1 MPAAGRARIRS
12 AECNFVET
20 AMSYKDLLLCLA
32 NYPDSTPPAAVDVA
46 VDFSAAIGAKLSAI
60 ACEIRIAVPGSFIA
74 PALLNLPAMAEAEA
88 RKAREQAESALAAFQ
103 KSADNKG
110 VFEERIL
117 DSCLGPQLSGL
128 LVEYARLRD
137 LAIVPAESNELADQP
152 IAEALLF
159 ESGRPVLMVPRE
171 PRKAFALNT
180 ATVAWD
186 FSRPAAR
193 AIGDAL
199 PLLTKAKRVH
209 IVTVTN
215 EKRIDTSRSGPELAK
230 HLARHGVDVILETVD
245 AAGRGIFEA
254 LEAATRVHDSDL
266 LVMGAYGHSRL
277 REFVLGGATRSM
289 ITRPPLPVLL
299 SH

>member
-1 MPAAGRARIRS
+1 M
-12 AECNFVET
+12 N
-20 AMSYKDLLLCLA
+20 YKDLLLSLA
-32 NYPDSTPPAAVDVA
+32 SYPDTTPPAAVDVA
-46 VDFSAAIGAKLSAI
+46 VDFAAAIGAKLSAI
-60 ACEIRIAVPGSFIA
+60 ACEIHYAVPGSFIA
-74 PALLNLPAMAEAEA
+74 PAFLNVPAMADAEA
-88 RKAREQAESALAAFQ
+88 KKGRAQADAALAAFQ
-103 KSADNKG
+103 TAADNKG

-117 DSCLGPQLSGL
+117 ARCLAPDLPGL

-137 LAIVPAESNELADQP
+137 LTIVPAEANELADQP
-152 IAEALLF
+152 NAEALIF
-159 ESGRPVLMVPRE
+159 ESGRPVLMLPRE

-193 AIGDAL
+193 AVGDAL
-199 PLLTKAKRVH
+199 PLLTRAKRVH
-209 IVTVTN
+209 IVTITN
-215 EKRIDTSRSGPELAK
+215 EKRIDTTRSGPELAK

-245 AAGRGIFEA
+245 AAGRSIGAA
-254 LEAATRVHDSDL
+254 LEAATRAHDSDL

-289 ITRPPLPVLL
+289 TTHPPLPVLL

>member
-1 MPAAGRARIRS
+1 
-12 AECNFVET
+12 
-20 AMSYKDLLLCLA
+20 MSYKDLLLSLA
-32 NYPDSTPPAAVDVA
+32 SYPDSTPPAAIDLA
-46 VDFSAAIGAKLSAI
+46 VDFAAGIGARLSAI

-74 PALLNLPAMAEAEA
+74 PAFLNVPALADAEA
-88 RKAREQAESALAAFQ
+88 KKGREQAEAALAAFQ
-103 KSADNKG
+103 KAAESKD

-117 DSCLGPQLSGL
+117 ERCHGPDLSGL
-128 LVEYARLRD
+128 VVEYARLRD
-137 LAIVPAESNELADQP
+137 LTIVPAEANELADQP
-152 IAEALLF
+152 TAEALIF

-171 PRKAFALNT
+171 PRKSFALKT

-186 FSRPAAR
+186 FSRPATR

-199 PLLTKAKRVH
+199 PFLTRAKRVH

-215 EKRIDTSRSGPELAK
+215 EKRIDTRRSGPELAK

-245 AAGRGIFEA
+245 AQGRSIGES
-254 LEAATRVHDSDL
+254 LEAAAREHDSDL

-277 REFVLGGATRSM
+277 REFMLGGATRSM
-289 ITRPPLPVLL
+289 IMRPPLPVLL

>member
-1 MPAAGRARIRS
+1 
-12 AECNFVET
+12 
-20 AMSYKDLLLCLA
+20 MSYKDLLLSLA
-32 NYPDSTPPAAVDVA
+32 SYPDSTPPASVDLA
-46 VDFSAAIGAKLSAI
+46 VDFASAIGAKLSAI
-60 ACEIRIAVPGSFIA
+60 ACEIKIAVPGSFIA
-74 PALLNLPAMAEAEA
+74 PAFLNVAGMADAEA
-88 RKAREQAESALAAFQ
+88 KKSREQAEAALAAFQ
-103 KSADNKG
+103 KTAENKD
-110 VFEERIL
+110 VYEERIL
-117 DSCLGPQLSGL
+117 DRCLGSELPGL
-128 LVEYARLRD
+128 LVQYARLRD
-137 LAIVPAESNELADQP
+137 LTIVSAEANDFADQP
-152 IAEALLF
+152 NAEALIF

-171 PRKAFALNT
+171 PRKAFVLNT

-193 AIGDAL
+193 AVGDAL

-230 HLARHGVDVILETVD
+230 HLARHGVDVILESVD
-245 AAGRGIFEA
+245 AAGRTIHEA
-254 LEAATRVHDSDL
+254 LEAATRAHDSDL

-289 ITRPPLPVLL
+289 LARPPLPVLF

>member
-1 MPAAGRARIRS
+1 
-12 AECNFVET
+12 
-20 AMSYKDLLLCLA
+20 MSYKDLLLSLA
-32 NYPDSTPPAAVDVA
+32 SYPDNTPPAAVDVA
-46 VDFSAAIGAKLSAI
+46 TDFAAALGAKLSAI
-60 ACEIRIAVPGSFIA
+60 ACELRITVPGSLIA
-74 PALLNLPAMAEAEA
+74 PAFLNVPAIAGAEA
-88 RKAREQAESALAAFQ
+88 KKGHQQAEAALAAFE
-103 KSADNKG
+103 KAAGTKG
-110 VFEERIL
+110 VFEEAIL
-117 DSCLGPQLSGL
+117 GRCPAPELSGL
-128 LVEYARLRD
+128 LVDYARLRD
-137 LAIVPAESNELADQP
+137 LTLVPAEANDFADQP
-152 IAEALLF
+152 IAEALIF
-159 ESGRPVLMVPRE
+159 ESGRPVLMLPRE
-171 PRKAFALNT
+171 PRKSFALNT

-193 AIGDAL
+193 AVGDAL

-215 EKRIDTSRSGPELAK
+215 EKRIDTKRSGPELAK

-245 AAGRGIFEA
+245 AAGHSIGEA

-289 ITRPPLPVLL
+289 INRPPLPVLL

>member
-1 MPAAGRARIRS
+1 
-12 AECNFVET
+12 
-20 AMSYKDLLLCLA
+20 MSYKDLLLNLA
-32 NYPDSTPPAAVDVA
+32 SYPDSTPPAAVDLA
-46 VDFSAAIGAKLSAI
+46 VDFAAGIGAKLSAI
-60 ACEIRIAVPGSFIA
+60 ACELKIAVPGSFIA
-74 PALLNLPAMAEAEA
+74 PAFNVPALAAAEA
-88 RKAREQAESALAAFQ
+88 KKGREQAEAALAAFQ
-103 KSADNKG
+103 KAAENRS

-117 DSCLGPQLSGL
+117 EQCDSAEYTD
-128 LVEYARLRD
+128 LVTEYARLRD
-137 LAIVPAESNELADQP
+137 LTIVPAEANDLADQP
-152 IAEALLF
+152 VAEALIF
-159 ESGRPVLMVPRE
+159 ESGRPVLMLPRE
-171 PRKAFALNT
+171 PQKRFALNT

-209 IVTVTN
+209 IVTVSN
-215 EKRIDTSRSGPELAK
+215 EKHIDTRRSGPELAK

-245 AAGRGIFEA
+245 AQGRSIGEA
-254 LEAATRVHDSDL
+254 LEAATRVHGSDL

-289 ITRPPLPVLL
+289 INQPPLPVLL

>member
-1 MPAAGRARIRS
+1 
-12 AECNFVET
+12 
-20 AMSYKDLLLCLA
+20 MSYKDLLLSLA
-32 NYPDSTPPAAVDVA
+32 SYPDTTPPAAVDLAADFAAA
-46 VDFSAAIGAKLSAI
+46 VGAKLSAI
-60 ACEIRIAVPGSFIA
+60 ACEIRFTVPGSFIA
-74 PALLNLPAMAEAEA
+74 PAFLNVPAMAENEA
-88 RKAREQAESALAAFQ
+88 KKGREQAEAALAAFQ
-103 KSADNKG
+103 KAADSKG

-117 DSCLGPQLSGL
+117 GKCLAPELSGL

-137 LAIVPAESNELADQP
+137 LTIVPAEANEFADQP
-152 IAEALLF
+152 NAEALIF
-159 ESGRPVLMVPRE
+159 DSGRPVLMVPRE
-171 PRKAFALNT
+171 PRKSFTLNT

-193 AIGDAL
+193 AVGDAL

-215 EKRIDTSRSGPELAK
+215 EKRIGTGRSGPELAK

-245 AAGRGIFEA
+245 AAGRSIGEA
-254 LEAATRVHDSDL
+254 LETATRAHDSDL

-289 ITRPPLPVLL
+289 VTRPPLPVLL

>member
-1 MPAAGRARIRS
+1 
-12 AECNFVET
+12 
-20 AMSYKDLLLCLA
+20 MSYKDLLLSLA

-46 VDFSAAIGAKLSAI
+46 VDFAAAIGAKLSAI
-60 ACEIRIAVPGSFIA
+60 ASEIRIAVPGSFVA
-74 PALLNLPAMAEAEA
+74 PAFLNVPALAENEA
-88 RKAREQAESALAAFQ
+88 KKSREQAEAALAAFQ
-103 KSADNKG
+103 KAAENKD

-117 DSCLGPQLSGL
+117 GRCYAPELPGL

-137 LAIVPAESNELADQP
+137 LTIVPAEANELADQP
-152 IAEALLF
+152 DAEALVF
-159 ESGRPVLMVPRE
+159 ESGRPVLMLPRQ

-193 AIGDAL
+193 AVGDAL
-199 PLLTKAKRVH
+199 PLLTRAKRVH

-215 EKRIDTSRSGPELAK
+215 EKRIDTRRSGPELAK
-230 HLARHGVDVILETVD
+230 HLARHGVDVILESVD
-245 AAGRGIFEA
+245 AAGRRIDAA
-254 LEAATRVHDSDL
+254 LEAATRAHDSDL

>member
-1 MPAAGRARIRS
+1 
-12 AECNFVET
+12 
-20 AMSYKDLLLCLA
+20 MSYKDLLLSLA
-32 NYPDSTPPAAVDVA
+32 NYPDKTPPAAVDVA
-46 VDFSAAIGAKLSAI
+46 VDFAAAIGAKLSAI
-60 ACEIRIAVPGSFIA
+60 ACELRIAVPGSFIA
-74 PALLNLPAMAEAEA
+74 PAFLNVPAMAEAEA
-88 RKAREQAESALAAFQ
+88 KKGREQAEASLAAFQ
-103 KSADNKG
+103 KAAENKG

-117 DSCLGPQLSGL
+117 GKCLASELTGL

-137 LAIVPAESNELADQP
+137 LTIVPAEANELGDQP
-152 IAEALLF
+152 DAEALIF
-159 ESGRPVLMVPRE
+159 ESGRPVLVVPRE
-171 PRKAFALNT
+171 PRKPFALNT

-186 FSRPAAR
+186 FSRTAAR
-193 AIGDAL
+193 AVGDAL

-230 HLARHGVDVILETVD
+230 HLARHGVDVVLETVD
-245 AAGRGIFEA
+245 AAGRGIYDA

-289 ITRPPLPVLL
+289 IMRPPLPVLL

>member
-1 MPAAGRARIRS
+1 MH
-12 AECNFVET
+12 
-20 AMSYKDLLLCLA
+20 YKDLLLSLA
-32 NYPDSTPPAAVDVA
+32 NYPDTTPQAAVDLA
-46 VDFSAAIGAKLSAI
+46 VDFAAAIGAKLSAI
-60 ACEIRIAVPGSFIA
+60 ACEIRFEVPGSFIA
-74 PALLNLPAMAEAEA
+74 PAFLNVPAMAGAEA
-88 RKAREQAESALAAFQ
+88 KKGREQADAALAAFE
-103 KSADNKG
+103 KAAADKG

-117 DSCLGPQLSGL
+117 GRSLAPGLPGL

-137 LAIVPAESNELADQP
+137 LTIVPAEANEFADQP
-152 IAEALLF
+152 VAEALIF
-159 ESGRPVLMVPRE
+159 DSGRPVLMLPRE
-171 PRKAFALNT
+171 PRRPFALNT

-193 AIGDAL
+193 AVGDAL

-215 EKRIDTSRSGPELAK
+215 EKRIDTRSSGPELAK

-245 AAGRGIFEA
+245 AAGRRIGEA
-254 LEAATRVHDSDL
+254 LAAATRAHDCDL

-289 ITRPPLPVLL
+289 VTHPPLPVLL

>member
-1 MPAAGRARIRS
+1 
-12 AECNFVET
+12 
-20 AMSYKDLLLCLA
+20 MSYKDLLLSLA
-32 NYPDSTPPAAVDVA
+32 NYPDKTPPAAVDVA
-46 VDFSAAIGAKLSAI
+46 VDFAAAIGAKLSAI
-60 ACEIRIAVPGSFIA
+60 ACELRIAVPGSFIA
-74 PALLNLPAMAEAEA
+74 PAFLNVPAMAEAEA
-88 RKAREQAESALAAFQ
+88 KKGREQAEASLAAFQ
-103 KSADNKG
+103 KAAENKG

-117 DSCLGPQLSGL
+117 GKCLASELTGL

-137 LAIVPAESNELADQP
+137 LTIVPAEANELGDQP
-152 IAEALLF
+152 DAEALIF
-159 ESGRPVLMVPRE
+159 ESGRPVLVVPRE
-171 PRKAFALNT
+171 PRKPFALNT

-186 FSRPAAR
+186 FSRTAAR
-193 AIGDAL
+193 AVGDAL

-230 HLARHGVDVILETVD
+230 HLARHGVDVVLETVD
-245 AAGRGIFEA
+245 AAGRGIYDA

-289 ITRPPLPVLL
+289 IMRPPLPVML

>member
-1 MPAAGRARIRS
+1 
-12 AECNFVET
+12 
-20 AMSYKDLLLCLA
+20 MSYKDLLLSLA
-32 NYPDSTPPAAVDVA
+32 SYPDSTPPAAVDLA
-46 VDFSAAIGAKLSAI
+46 VDFAAAVGAKLSAI
-60 ACEIRIAVPGSFIA
+60 ACEIRIAVPGSLIA
-74 PALLNLPAMAEAEA
+74 PAFLNVPALAAVEA
-88 RKAREQAESALAAFQ
+88 RKAREQAETELAAFQ
-103 KSADNKG
+103 KAAENRD

-117 DSCLGPQLSGL
+117 ERCHAPERSGL

-137 LAIVPAESNELADQP
+137 LTIVPVEDNELADQP
-152 IAEALLF
+152 TAEALIF
-159 ESGRPVLMVPRE
+159 ESGRPVLMLPRE
-171 PRKAFALNT
+171 PSKPFVLNT

-199 PLLTKAKRVH
+199 PLLTKARRVH

-215 EKRIDTSRSGPELAK
+215 EKRIDTRRSGPELAK

-245 AAGRGIFEA
+245 AQGRSVGEA
-254 LEAATRVHDSDL
+254 LEAAIRVHDSDL